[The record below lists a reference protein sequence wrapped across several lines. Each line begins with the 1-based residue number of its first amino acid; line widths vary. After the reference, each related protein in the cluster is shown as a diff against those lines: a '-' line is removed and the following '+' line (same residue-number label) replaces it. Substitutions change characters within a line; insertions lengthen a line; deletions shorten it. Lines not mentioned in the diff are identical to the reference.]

1 MSSVYDVPVKA
12 ENLVEREFY
21 LVRAATKFAFRFTNK
36 RKSKVSIDAIHISDI
51 AGGYLSDSS

>member
-36 RKSKVSIDAIHISDI
+36 RKSKSQYRCYS
-51 AGGYLSDSS
+51 YF